1 MLPTLYSK
9 NVFINCPFDQKHKP
23 LFRAMI
29 FAVHDCGFIARC
41 ALETVDGGEVRIRK
55 IIQIMRESR
64 YGIHDI
70 SRIELDRGTR
80 LPRFNMPLELG
91 MFLGAKEFG
100 VKEQR
105 LKECLIL
112 DRERYRY
119 QAFCSDIAGQDIHTH
134 SGDAVSAISAVRAFL
149 ANKRPTELI
158 PGATVIARRYEVFY
172 AELPGLTRRFRLSPS
187 ELTFTELRNFVLAF
201 LNANPW

>member
-1 MLPTLYSK
+1 MPSGTYSQ

-23 LFRAMI
+23 LFRAMV
-29 FAVHDCGFIARC
+29 FAVFDCGFIARC
-41 ALETVDGGEVRIRK
+41 ALESEDGGEVRIRK

-91 MFLGAKEFG
+91 MFLGAREFG
-100 VKEQR
+100 HREQR
-105 LKECLIL
+105 LKSCLIL

-119 QAFCSDIAGQDIHTH
+119 QAFCSDIAGQDIRTH
-134 SGDAVSAISAVRAFL
+134 GGDAKLAISAVRDFL
-149 ANKRPTELI
+149 ANQQSGAIL
-158 PGATVIARRYEVFY
+158 PGAGKIAGRYDVFR
-172 AELPGLTRRFRLSPS
+172 AELSVLTRRFHLSLS
-187 ELTFTELRNFVLAF
+187 DLTFGELTNFVQAF
-201 LNANPW
+201 LAENPW

>member
-1 MLPTLYSK
+1 MLPADYSR
-9 NVFINCPFDQKHKP
+9 NVFINCPFDRRHTP
-23 LFRAMI
+23 LFRAMV

-41 ALETVDGGEVRIRK
+41 ALETVDGGEARIRK

-91 MFLGAKEFG
+91 LFLGAREFG
-100 VKEQR
+100 VREQR

-112 DRERYRY
+112 DRARHRY
-119 QAFCSDIAGQDIHTH
+119 QAFCSDIAGQDILAYN
-134 SGDAVSAISAVRAFL
+134 GDVASVIVAVRSFL
-149 ANKRPTELI
+149 ANKRPADLL
-158 PGATVIARRYEVFY
+158 PSGSMIAQRYEAFH
-172 AELPGLTRRFRLSPS
+172 AELASSARPFHLSPS
-187 ELTFTELRNFVLAF
+187 DLTFTELRAFVLVF
-201 LNANPW
+201 LRENPW

>member
-1 MLPTLYSK
+1 MLPAAYSR
-9 NVFINCPFDQKHKP
+9 NVFINCPFDRKHNA
-23 LFRAMI
+23 LFRAMV

-41 ALETVDGGEVRIRK
+41 ALETVDGGAVRIRK

-91 MFLGAKEFG
+91 LFLGAKEFG
-100 VKEQR
+100 VREQR
-105 LKECLIL
+105 MKECLIL

-119 QAFCSDIAGQDIHTH
+119 QAFCSDIAGQDILTH
-134 SGDAVSAISAVRAFL
+134 SGDADSVIAAVRAFL
-149 ANKRPTELI
+149 ANKRAEDLLPS
-158 PGATVIARRYEVFY
+158 GSMIAQRYEVFR
-172 AELPGLTRRFRLSPS
+172 AELASSARPLHLTPS
-187 ELTFTELRNFVLAF
+187 ELTFTEFRTLVLAF
-201 LNANPW
+201 LRGNPW